1 MFFLFEL
8 TYRKIIS
15 APRWSCG
22 LQPGDLRGTARG
34 PSGDHGPGWCCSG
47 GRRSRGWGWQGWGAL
62 GLGGKLGMDGGR
74 FMAGEPL
81 VGRDCFSL
89 VNDFRKPPAK
99 YRLTSGQVITIMWEA
114 AAQPG
119 YRDCF
124 GAVRCISPVQWL
136 SWLGSPFPS
145 QQLRWPPESVPP
157 PNPHVHKVTRPA
169 APGPRQQPRCLLRGN
184 SHCKRQPSRS
194 YRKGGWEGTR
204 SYLRGHVKAL
214 LQRGPSRDP
223 GSHLGRGASPG
234 ESAGKAQPVGAVTI
248 TRAHPPVSSG
258 LCAWGGSAQR
268 PGQALE
274 AGGH

>member
-1 MFFLFEL
+1 MGVARLGGSGL
-8 TYRKIIS
+8 WRK
-15 APRWSCG
+15 A
-22 LQPGDLRGTARG
+22 GD
-34 PSGDHGPGWCCSG
+34 
-47 GRRSRGWGWQGWGAL
+47 GWGEVYGWGTS
-62 GLGGKLGMDGGR
+62 GR
-74 FMAGEPL
+74 HN
-81 VGRDCFSL
+81 CFSL

-124 GAVRCISPVQWL
+124 GAVGRISPVQWL

-157 PNPHVHKVTRPA
+157 PNPHVHEVTRPA

-184 SHCKRQPSRS
+184 SHRKCQPSRS

-204 SYLRGHVKAL
+204 SYLRGHAKAL

-223 GSHLGRGASPG
+223 GSQLGRGASPG
-234 ESAGKAQPVGAVTI
+234 ESAVKAQPMGAVTI
-248 TRAHPPVSSG
+248 ARAHPPVSSG